1 MKTTSWIL
9 LLFLS
14 LIIILIPLN
23 GNVNLNGYIEAFSK
37 NNSHIDMP
45 LTSIE
50 TCTNKCGP
58 PGVCSISGEDCLADK
73 DCHGCR
79 PSKGKKRTQI
89 PIPEEDAGKDFSIL
103 PYSTLTHDIAN
114 KAALLSEDDK
124 YSSPPEYYQGVNMWS
139 HSYNVAGLLYNKRYN
154 SVHYE
159 GAPKYPQRQ
168 TLSGEFPDNSP
179 TSSNAYLFNK
189 LGYNY

>member
-1 MKTTSWIL
+1 MKTTSWIII
-9 LLFLS
+9 LFLS
-14 LIIILIPLN
+14 FIIILIPLS
-23 GNVNLNGYIEAFSK
+23 VSVSEYKEAFSK
-37 NNSHIDMP
+37 NNARVDIP
-45 LTSIE
+45 LTSVE

-58 PGVCSISGEDCLADK
+58 PGVCSITGEDCLADK
-73 DCHGCR
+73 DCHGCT
-79 PSKGKKRTQI
+79 PSKGKKQI
-89 PIPEEDAGKDFSIL
+89 QVPIPDEDAGKDLSIL

-124 YSSPPEYYQGVNMWS
+124 YSSPPGYNQGVNMWS

-168 TLSGEFPDNSP
+168 TLSGEFPDNIP
-179 TSSNAYLFNK
+179 TSSNAYMLNE

>member
-9 LLFLS
+9 FLFLS
-14 LIIILIPLN
+14 IIVILMPISISIG
-23 GNVNLNGYIEAFSK
+23 GNKEALSNNK
-37 NNSHIDMP
+37 NNTPVDIP

-50 TCTNKCGP
+50 SCTNKCGP
-58 PGVCSISGEDCLADK
+58 PGVCSISGEDCLSDK
-73 DCHGCR
+73 DCYGCT
-79 PSKGKKRTQI
+79 PSKGTKRLPI
-89 PIPEEDAGKDFSIL
+89 PIPEEDAGKDMSIL

-114 KAALLSEDDK
+114 KGALLSEDDK
-124 YSSPPEYYQGVNMWS
+124 YSSPPQYYQGVNMWS
-139 HSYNVAGLLYNKRYN
+139 HSYNVAGELYNKRYN
-154 SVHYE
+154 SIQYK

-179 TSSNAYLFNK
+179 TPSNAYMLNE